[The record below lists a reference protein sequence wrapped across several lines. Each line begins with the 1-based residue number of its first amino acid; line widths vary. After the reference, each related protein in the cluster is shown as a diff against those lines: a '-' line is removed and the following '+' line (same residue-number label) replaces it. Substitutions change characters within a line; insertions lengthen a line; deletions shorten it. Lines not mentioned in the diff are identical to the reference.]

1 MSIKVFIVDDHQLF
15 IDGLKSL
22 FKRVADISVIGEA
35 LSAKE
40 CLEKLKNLEV
50 DVLVTDINMPEM
62 KGDELVGFVR
72 KLFPEIKILT
82 LSMHDDYAHIDTMI
96 SAGVLGYVLKN
107 TGAKELQEA
116 IRFISNGQTYYSP
129 KVQEAIVKGY
139 SKEKVESFS
148 KVAYVD
154 DEIILT
160 PREIEVLKHV
170 LKGFSS
176 NEIADILSIS
186 YHTITS
192 HRKNINA
199 KMGTSSVV
207 ELSKIAKENGLI

>member
-22 FKRVADISVIGEA
+22 FNRVTDITVVGEA

-40 CLEKLKNLEV
+40 CLEKLKNMDVE
-50 DVLVTDINMPEM
+50 VLVTDINMPNM
-62 KGDELVGFVR
+62 KGDELVGFVKR
-72 KLFPEIKILT
+72 LYPKIRILT
-82 LSMHDDYAHIDTMI
+82 LSMHDDYGHIDTMI
-96 SAGVLGYVLKN
+96 RAGVLGYVLKN

-116 IRFISNGQTYYSP
+116 IRFVYSGQTYYSP
-129 KVQEAIVKGY
+129 RVQDAIIKGY

-148 KVAYVD
+148 KVANIEE
-154 DEIILT
+154 EIILT
-160 PREIEVLKHV
+160 PREVEVVKLV
-170 LKGFSS
+170 IKGFSS
-176 NEIADILSIS
+176 TEIAEILGIS

-199 KMGTSSVV
+199 KLGTTSLV
-207 ELSKIAKENGLI
+207 EISKIVTERGLI